1 MITAHRG
8 LSASKIA
15 ASLRMGM
22 EMGTAPFVKKLTD
35 FGIRKPV
42 REAGSTEVNPVY
54 RPKIFVGTEP
64 ASLKEMTLAYTAIP
78 NGGSRPQDI
87 YYLDRIEDE
96 NGQLIWESTQA
107 IETRNNAQVR
117 KGATSTATAFQLH
130 NILNSSLKNGSAQRV
145 APHLPKN
152 FKGGVK
158 TGTTYDFA
166 DNWLFGYDSRITC
179 GIWAGFLEGKKP
191 IYHGAFSSDT
201 CASVLGAAITE
212 AERQFPAGELAPPPS
227 VERVE
232 ICLTTG
238 KRATHSC
245 YDIDPSDKKYR
256 RHTIF
261 EYLRKGDSS
270 LPFCDLHG
278 EDVSAPV
285 STFTAQSRILPLPPI
300 LPTRPILQGDDP
312 YHTELNQVPAN
323 HNFELLGAGENV
335 PEAQAISADP
345 VSSDHT
351 DTSITL
357 PAPRPITIP
366 VPEFIHL

>member
-1 MITAHRG
+1 
-8 LSASKIA
+8 
-15 ASLRMGM
+15 
-22 EMGTAPFVKKLTD
+22 
-35 FGIRKPV
+35 
-42 REAGSTEVNPVY
+42 
-54 RPKIFVGTEP
+54 
-64 ASLKEMTLAYTAIP
+64 MTLAYTAIP

-96 NGQLIWESTQA
+96 DGQLIWESTQA

-179 GIWAGFLEGKKP
+179 GIWVGFLEGKKP

-285 STFTAQSRILPLPPI
+285 STFTAQNRILPLPPI

-323 HNFELLGAGENV
+323 RNFELLGAGENV